1 MADQE
6 QKACSL
12 ADAVC
17 EPCRG
22 GVDPLKG
29 EALAKLLDRLGGK
42 WAVVDQH
49 HLEKTFRFKNF
60 AEALAFTNKVGELA
74 ESVGHHPDIHLS
86 WGRAKIQIWTHKID
100 GLAESDFVMAAKID
114 VLTAAT

>member
-49 HLEKTFRFKNF
+49 HLETRDRPRFPVRKTGPVPSFLVSMQMFNSSRHQRW
-60 AEALAFTNKVGELA
+60 V
-74 ESVGHHPDIHLS
+74 P
-86 WGRAKIQIWTHKID
+86 
-100 GLAESDFVMAAKID
+100 SDS
-114 VLTAAT
+114 